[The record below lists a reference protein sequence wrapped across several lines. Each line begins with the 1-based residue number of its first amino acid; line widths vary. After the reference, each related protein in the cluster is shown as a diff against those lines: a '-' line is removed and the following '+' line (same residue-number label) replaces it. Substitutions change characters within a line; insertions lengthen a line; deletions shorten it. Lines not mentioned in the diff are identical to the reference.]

1 MSKGRPA
8 LLIIGLGLTLILFAL
23 GYSLYQQTFDQVS
36 PAPLPERIADLP
48 LTGSLRGAPAL
59 DELSWLHGQEFQVNQ
74 AAVGR
79 YGASGEITLYAAG
92 TPLSF
97 MTGRLLIEMRDRI
110 ASAESPFTPLAERSD
125 GQRTVYE
132 LEGMGQHNYYF
143 QSGDLVIWLA
153 ADQQYAEVALQQ
165 LLAFYP

>member
-1 MSKGRPA
+1 
-8 LLIIGLGLTLILFAL
+8 
-23 GYSLYQQTFDQVS
+23 
-36 PAPLPERIADLP
+36 
-48 LTGSLRGAPAL
+48 
-59 DELSWLHGQEFQVNQ
+59 
-74 AAVGR
+74 
-79 YGASGEITLYAAG
+79 
-92 TPLSF
+92 
-97 MTGRLLIEMRDRI
+97 MRDRI